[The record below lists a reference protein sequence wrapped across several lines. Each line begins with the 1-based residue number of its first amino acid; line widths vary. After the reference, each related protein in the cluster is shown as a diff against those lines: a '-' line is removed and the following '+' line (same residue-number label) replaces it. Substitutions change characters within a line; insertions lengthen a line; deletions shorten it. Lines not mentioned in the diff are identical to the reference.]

1 MPVIL
6 HEMKTLPLLTSIVLV
21 MAAVSL
27 VSCVSG
33 KGDNTLKEV
42 ISSQLKAFP
51 ESSAQDI
58 YKSFCQDNLGPEHM
72 IPDPEYA
79 ANYLHSEL
87 ATYKSD
93 LEKGLYRIPEERY
106 YTVGDKGNYIR
117 VDLSVVLDSLVSEEN
132 LLNAFVESANAGK
145 NMTEDQWKE
154 KWKEIETILRKD
166 FPGIDSLEEDL
177 SQIDS
182 LVSQGNLIL
191 HHSRMFN
198 AAYHPHYRI
207 IRKEVFDKRI
217 LPFLPQ

>member
-1 MPVIL
+1 
-6 HEMKTLPLLTSIVLV
+6 
-21 MAAVSL
+21 
-27 VSCVSG
+27 
-33 KGDNTLKEV
+33 
-42 ISSQLKAFP
+42 
-51 ESSAQDI
+51 
-58 YKSFCQDNLGPEHM
+58 
-72 IPDPEYA
+72 
-79 ANYLHSEL
+79 
-87 ATYKSD
+87 
-93 LEKGLYRIPEERY
+93 
-106 YTVGDKGNYIR
+106 
-117 VDLSVVLDSLVSEEN
+117 LSVVLDSLVSEEN

-207 IRKEVFDKRI
+207 IRKEVFDKQI